1 MPVGDN
7 QPVGDELPGGD
18 FNPIGRW
25 IAALFLRASGWQGE
39 GQRPAARR
47 YVLIAAPHTS
57 NWDLPYL
64 LAFAQIY
71 GVRISW
77 MGKHQLFR
85 GPVGWLFRKLG
96 GVPVRRDRKNDL
108 VSQMAELVSESDG
121 MALVV
126 PAEGTRAYT
135 SHWKSGFY
143 HIARTAV
150 VPIVPSYLDFS
161 RRRGGFGPEIIP
173 TGDVREDMD
182 VIRAFYK
189 DKVGKHPALMSE
201 IVLKEEG

>member
-1 MPVGDN
+1 MPNEPRVAPRVPPRVPVG
-7 QPVGDELPGGD
+7 
-18 FNPIGRW
+18 RW
-25 IAALFLRASGWQGE
+25 LSLAFLKATGWKGE
-39 GQRPAARR
+39 GRTPAARS

-64 LAFAQIY
+64 LAFSQIF

-96 GVPVRRDRKNDL
+96 GIAVRRDRSNDL
-108 VSQMAELVSESDG
+108 VSQMADVLRKSDG

-126 PAEGTRAYT
+126 PAEGTRSYT

-143 HIARTAV
+143 HIARSAS
-150 VPIVPSYLDFS
+150 VPIVLSYLDFS

-173 TGDVREDMD
+173 TGDVRDDMD
-182 VIRAFYK
+182 EIRAFYA
-189 DKVGKHPALMSE
+189 DKVGKHPELMGE
-201 IVLKEEG
+201 IVLKEER